1 MRVIDSH
8 TEGEPTR
15 TIVAG
20 GPDLGTGPMA
30 ERASRLAQ
38 EHSGLYSSVILEPR
52 GHDAIVGAML
62 LEPSDPTCAAGVI
75 YFNPEGNLGMCG
87 HGTIGLV
94 ATLAHMGQIGPGKHR
109 IETPVGVV
117 TATLADD
124 LHTVSIRNV
133 ESYRLHKDVQIE
145 VPDFGAVTGDVAWG
159 GNWFFLGKNVPIA
172 LKMEN
177 IGALSDLASKVR
189 ELLDVKGITGTD
201 GAYIDHIEFFGAP
214 DLSGANAKNFVLCPG
229 VAYDRSPCG
238 TGSSAK
244 LACLAADGLLEP
256 GQDWVQESIIGS
268 TYTASYANA
277 PSGRVIPS
285 ITGRAFVVAEAE
297 LIFDAADPYRNGI
310 IHD

>member
-15 TIVAG
+15 TIIAG
-20 GPDLGTGPMA
+20 GPDLGTGPVA
-30 ERASRLAQ
+30 ERARRLAKD
-38 EHSGLYSSVILEPR
+38 HSHLYSSVILEPR

-62 LEPSDPTCAAGVI
+62 LEPNDPTCAAGVI

-94 ATLAHMGQIGPGKHR
+94 ATLAHMGRIGPGEHR

-133 ESYRLHKDVQIE
+133 ESYRLHKDVHIE
-145 VPDFGAVTGDVAWG
+145 VPEFGTIVGDVAWG

-189 ELLDVKGITGTD
+189 EMLDAKGITGTD
-201 GAYIDHIEFFGAP
+201 GAYIDHIEFFGPA
-214 DLSGANAKNFVLCPG
+214 DLAGANAKNFVLCPG

-238 TGSSAK
+238 TGSSA
-244 LACLAADGLLEP
+244 
-256 GQDWVQESIIGS
+256 
-268 TYTASYANA
+268 
-277 PSGRVIPS
+277 
-285 ITGRAFVVAEAE
+285 
-297 LIFDAADPYRNGI
+297 
-310 IHD
+310 